1 MEFDW
6 EEFKAES
13 GELERRMREVAD
25 RNAREVAESR
35 AARARYDTR
44 PAEPLVARELPPS
57 GSRTVEERLD
67 GIERTL
73 VRIEQ
78 ELGTVKG
85 DVKQIREQMA
95 TKVELESLKDDIRI
109 VADGFA
115 QTQYRIYRVTDLLTR
130 YLTNP

>member
-6 EEFKAES
+6 DAWKAE
-13 GELERRMREVAD
+13 GREIERKMREVAD

-35 AARARYDTR
+35 AARARYETR
-44 PAEPLVARELPPS
+44 PAEPLVAREMPPS

-73 VRIEQ
+73 VRIDQ
-78 ELGTVKG
+78 RLGSVEL

-95 TKVELESLKDDIRI
+95 TKVELESLKDDIKI
-109 VADGFA
+109 VADGYA
-115 QTQYRIYRVTDLLTR
+115 QTQHRLDRVTDLLTR
-130 YLTNP
+130 YLTTP